1 MKDENAYK
9 KSLVFSIC
17 YVGFATLALF
27 SMYPSSNL
35 SGDWTIFA
43 IFFTFPVSVVSFGV
57 RYMGIDNE
65 ILIVT
70 TIQLIMF
77 LLTWYL
83 SYRFLK
89 GKKPQN

>member
-1 MKDENAYK
+1 MKNENAYK

-17 YVGFATLALF
+17 YVGFATIALF
-27 SMYPSSNL
+27 SMYPESFL
-35 SGDWTIFA
+35 HGDWALMSLLI
-43 IFFTFPVSVVSFGV
+43 TFPVSILSFG
-57 RYMGIDNE
+57 
-65 ILIVT
+65 LIYSGVENA
-70 TIQLIMF
+70 QLIILVIQIVMF